1 MGRIKMAKEKIN
13 KKESGKKTQGKK
25 KYNASGEEVNK
36 TARYVAIFL
45 LLIMVFSVVGFAM
58 LGTGVDNDGNVNEQG
73 IPEYLPFQQ
82 LSQEGQTFWAAVIN
96 YELFVF
102 ETIEGYDQREDLA
115 QAANSIKQ
123 FDSVN
128 LVLDENFTDDNFPYL
143 IEQKFSN
150 AFEIPVSRSQEAQC
164 GEGTVIL
171 TNNENHSF
179 DGSCLVIQS
188 DEGEEERDSLIF
200 SYHLVVNE
208 R

>member
-1 MGRIKMAKEKIN
+1 MGRIKMAKEKNNKIDKKKKNQSN
-13 KKESGKKTQGKK
+13 KK
-25 KYNASGEEVNK
+25 YDASGDEVNK

-58 LGTGVDNDGNVNEQG
+58 LGTGVDNEGNVNEQG
-73 IPEYLPFQQ
+73 IPEFLAFQQ

-115 QAANSIKQ
+115 QAANTIKQ

-179 DGSCLVIQS
+179 DGNCLVIQS
-188 DEGEEERDSLIF
+188 NEGEEERDSLIF